1 MRLHLVIQ
9 RHGLPVTRILWTTA
23 PPSLYA
29 GRSSSGVPAAS
40 SAVTS
45 SRAPNALYSSG
56 GYTVAQLLE
65 DVNEVI
71 PLETEPALFDDEYSG
86 QWGLE
91 DYVVETGGSECLH
104 FMEVEGLLRDGD
116 EVVIR
121 ALEVADL
128 RARRLSGR
136 HQISHDGKHLIDGV
150 PFGKPFLKRSTAS
163 RPAITIPPRKRRRT
177 THAAWE
183 NRLAYGDEDAEW
195 HPGAPSRSQEL
206 SVIRPSHAVHQKRN
220 DHYEDEFED
229 YHDNGDRTREDD
241 PDAGDATVIH
251 HKLDEGAGGVPA
263 DDLEDYG
270 DVQESG
276 SEHPSED
283 ISELEDTDMV
293 DELEGLKEEME
304 LSQMAANGIVD
315 FNQALQ
321 TGPYQLRARAG
332 ETEPKARKSS
342 LSKHVD
348 DSSARRDSK
357 AVRFQGQGQVQKEKS
372 PAPQPEKRL
381 VSKAGSTSDEESANS
396 SSDSSASDSSASSSD
411 SDSDSSDSAQSNS
424 NASTSVTDTSSSSES
439 DSSDSDSDSDSS
451 IEPET
456 KITLRKTTTNPPGR
470 GSARTK
476 KSNLRT
482 KLRRRLSKLKE
493 LGALS
498 AEADFTALREFE
510 ELHGHQYYTDE
521 TTMTK
526 KQQEQAEFEA
536 RRHKLLRDLASGGV
550 DISETATTTSTI
562 GKENEAPRK
571 STRKES
577 TQRAEQSAAEST
589 PSEEEEEDEDE
600 GPEKAHSKRRTLD
613 VASSR
618 RMVFGSLGVRTPQ
631 SKEDEEKTRKK
642 LAGKVNHFLPRQ
654 LAVEKPEATP
664 VVSDD
669 EGSWE
674 DKLVVRATECVFDDV
689 ELTAPPYP
697 FEQRWD
703 REAAYRIKQLKGPS
717 KKRRRKQKTQEYE
730 VQEDYGNGGY
740 DNGDGYW
747 EGDYGNEGYEYG
759 NEDWNEDYANGEG
772 YEEGNT
778 GLDYDDAGLEND
790 DAVMGGTEQPAEA
803 EEDLPSMPENPS
815 SLPTLVEKDVNKG
828 AVIAYKEL
836 DMSKATNWQPIVS
849 EYRVAEVQDV
859 LDNAF
864 TLRLAARDRK
874 AARETEDDEDDEP
887 EYSGFEMP
895 GYDEDAEDDGFREK
909 SFGDLI
915 DPKLLR
921 AAERADPGEAE
932 DASITTPARVAPSLR
947 DSSPTG
953 SEFVSA
959 MDVLVDDS
967 QVLESSMML
976 DHGDEE
982 QLEVGGERSAPTS
995 PVKSPE
1001 FMGFESPPPESSK
1014 SDTNT
1019 EPQALDSQAEPA
1031 VVQSGETSDGQGQ
1044 NQKNDSHSTVPPNR
1058 SEVDPP
1064 TMPSEDDLQM
1074 MSSPGSVVSFSRLIS
1089 SLHDKEPATSD
1100 AAKPN
1105 EENPRSPTLERPA
1118 SPSSTTSIVP
1128 NPFYEIDKQHE
1139 DTEPDSTSSQRR
1151 TRRSLKRSQAAE
1163 TSASTPPARKAPR
1176 RSSKRRKTAQ
1186 FQEDLITSV
1195 PDSMVDAQPPP
1206 TQESGVFVDL
1216 TQSSPLVSP
1225 GGSDVDFA
1233 KSHRLPRDSGWV
1245 QKDLPPRTTRRQ
1257 TRSSVGPVARLQE
1270 MQEVGV
1276 SPPAR
1281 KIRSR
1286 KKSS

>member
-40 SAVTS
+40 SA
-45 SRAPNALYSSG
+45 
-56 GYTVAQLLE
+56 LLE

-136 HQISHDGKHLIDGV
+136 HQISNDGKHLIDGV

-183 NRLAYGDEDAEW
+183 NRLAYGDEDVEW

-229 YHDNGDRTREDD
+229 YHDNGDRTREED

-251 HKLDEGAGGVPA
+251 HRLDEGASGLPA

-270 DVQESG
+270 DAQESG

-283 ISELEDTDMV
+283 ISELEGTDMV

-304 LSQMAANGIVD
+304 LSQLAANGVVD
-315 FNQALQ
+315 FNQAPH

-332 ETEPKARKSS
+332 EAEPKARKSS
-342 LSKHVD
+342 LSKHVAD
-348 DSSARRDSK
+348 DSSRRDSK

-411 SDSDSSDSAQSNS
+411 SDSDSDSSASAQSNS
-424 NASTSVTDTSSSSES
+424 NASTSVTDTSSSSSSES
-439 DSSDSDSDSDSS
+439 DSSDSDSDSTTA
-451 IEPET
+451 PET

-470 GSARTK
+470 GSTRTK

-536 RRHKLLRDLASGGV
+536 RRQKLLRDLASGGV

-589 PSEEEEEDEDE
+589 PSEEEDEDE
-600 GPEKAHSKRRTLD
+600 GPEEAHSKRRTLD

-654 LAVEKPEATP
+654 LAVEKPEPTP

-674 DKLVVRATECVFDDV
+674 DKLIVRATECVFDDV

-740 DNGDGYW
+740 ENGDGYW

-759 NEDWNEDYANGEG
+759 NEDWNEDYGNGEG

-778 GLDYDDAGLEND
+778 ELNYDEAGLENG
-790 DAVMGGTEQPAEA
+790 DAVMEGTEQPAET

-815 SLPTLVEKDVNKG
+815 SLPALVETDVKKG

-849 EYRVAEVQDV
+849 EYRVAEVHDI

-864 TLRLAARDRK
+864 NLRLAARDRK
-874 AARETEDDEDDEP
+874 AIRETEDDEDDEP

-921 AAERADPGEAE
+921 AAECADPGEAG
-932 DASITTPARVAPSLR
+932 DASMSSASRARR
-947 DSSPTG
+947 GRNSS
-953 SEFVSA
+953 
-959 MDVLVDDS
+959 
-967 QVLESSMML
+967 VLESSMMQ

-982 QLEVGGERSAPTS
+982 RLDVGGERSAPTS
-995 PVKSPE
+995 PVRSPE
-1001 FMGFESPPPESSK
+1001 FMGFESPPPPESSK

-1019 EPQALDSQAEPA
+1019 EPQAPDSQAEPA
-1031 VVQSGETSDGQGQ
+1031 VVEPGENPDGPQSQ
-1044 NQKNDSHSTVPPNR
+1044 NQKDDSHSTVPPNR
-1058 SEVDPP
+1058 SKVDPP
-1064 TMPSEDDLQM
+1064 TMPSDDDLQM

-1089 SLHDKEPATSD
+1089 SLHEKEPSESD
-1100 AAKPN
+1100 TTKPN
-1105 EENPRSPTLERPA
+1105 EEKPCSPRPA
-1118 SPSSTTSIVP
+1118 SPSSTTSVVP

-1176 RSSKRRKTAQ
+1176 RSSQRRKTAQ
-1186 FQEDLITSV
+1186 SQEDSLITSI

-1216 TQSSPLVSP
+1216 TQSSPLASP

-1233 KSHRLPRDSGWV
+1233 KSHRLPRGSGWV

-1257 TRSSVGPVARLQE
+1257 TRSSVSGSTFARRR
-1270 MQEVGV
+1270 
-1276 SPPAR
+1276 A
-1281 KIRSR
+1281 RSR
-1286 KKSS
+1286 V